1 MAGLAFEDAAT
12 PVIVSVQSEGVACDQ
27 NYWRDLRRHD
37 WRSPIAAYLDCHAED
52 DSMRVLTALLVIAYL
67 VGVGVAL
74 APTIKANWST
84 GPASQFVESV
94 ATELPR
100 ALSWPATVYR
110 SIAEKPSAPEKHSAP
125 E

>member
-1 MAGLAFEDAAT
+1 MASGQITMRKVNGWQSLAEK
-12 PVIVSVQSEGVACDQ
+12 P
-27 NYWRDLRRHD
+27 L
-37 WRSPIAAYLDCHAED
+37 ED
-52 DSMRVLTALLVIAYL
+52 DSMRVLIALLVIAYL

-94 ATELPR
+94 ATELPS

-110 SIAEKPSAPEKHSAP
+110 SIAEKPSAPEKRSAP

>member
-1 MAGLAFEDAAT
+1 
-12 PVIVSVQSEGVACDQ
+12 
-27 NYWRDLRRHD
+27 
-37 WRSPIAAYLDCHAED
+37 
-52 DSMRVLTALLVIAYL
+52 MRVLIALLVIAYL

-100 ALSWPATVYR
+100 ALSWPATVYHRQQEGSETFSFRAEGMATEEPLSVQILDRKRR
-110 SIAEKPSAPEKHSAP
+110 STSPTIPSF
-125 E
+125 